1 MLDSSLLNKLYT
13 HPLQR
18 KDVHSCEMTYIYPNY
33 YRVQPQPNSRLSK
46 KYTLYLYREGYVD
59 SEQLVGVPALFIP
72 GQAGSYKQVRSIAS
86 ETSKESYLK
95 KASKSMQ
102 DIDWFTLDLNEE
114 LTAFAGQHILD
125 QATYCNAAIET
136 ILDLY
141 KGKVNS
147 VIIVGH
153 SMGGIVARTILM
165 QPNYIPNSINTIV
178 TLATPHLN
186 PPILLDPVL
195 DQVYHD
201 LSRYWQPSQFEAGAL
216 QEVTLVSIAGGSLD
230 TIVHSDSIGL
240 QYIVPDS
247 HGFATYSTAIPFV
260 WTGSDHMAILWCNQL
275 VKRLATTLVD
285 VSGSFKNVSERM
297 DIFRRYLLEEQLDS
311 FKNQEFNIS
320 KNVQILNLSN
330 QKGYRLSSTM
340 NEPRLSLI
348 QNTRNFHFLTD
359 IPKEYDDQW
368 QLVTCEK
375 SGLDQWMCKTIRPT
389 ITLLPSAS
397 AESLVGS
404 IPYRSINVRLDQP
417 VSYIGLMEKGEVVIP
432 NHPFVIIYN
441 GSTTVHKSTIWDI
454 VRHKGEMLTVKGYY
468 SKHIFPQLYHSL
480 FAYDL
485 HVVQS
490 TPKAHTI
497 FEPMMKQTIHGKEA
511 KFYRNLK
518 ENVSDK
524 IMFHQTPGDEGL
536 AFSFYTDNQP
546 LGLLIRVD
554 WYATLGRCMLRY
566 GSILTNYLYV
576 CASLILFT
584 QSCTYVVTLRSKKN
598 KKGKR

>member
-311 FKNQEFNIS
+311 FKNQE
-320 KNVQILNLSN
+320 
-330 QKGYRLSSTM
+330 Y
-340 NEPRLSLI
+340 
-348 QNTRNFHFLTD
+348 

-441 GSTTVHKSTIWDI
+441 DSTTVHKSTIWDI

-524 IMFHQTPGDEGL
+524 IMFHQTSGDEGL